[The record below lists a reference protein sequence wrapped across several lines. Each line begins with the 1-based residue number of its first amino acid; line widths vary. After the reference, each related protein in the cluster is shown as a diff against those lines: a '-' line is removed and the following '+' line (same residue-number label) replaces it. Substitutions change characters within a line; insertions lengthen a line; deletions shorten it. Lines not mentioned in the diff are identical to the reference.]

1 MTLLFVSTRWCAL
14 NCCWVFCNP
23 ASSISMEAI
32 AVSIIFSRNRLS
44 SADSGFR
51 NSLFNSLIIGFSLY
65 AFSTKPPSE
74 NCAGSSVAP
83 SFIAYSASRP
93 MDLTAS
99 LRRTN
104 SPGVSIAGTVSLF
117 GPLPEITPPLF
128 LFVGILPTSFL
139 NTGFHI
145 VCSISDGAFLPITLN
160 DLSCSR

>member
-1 MTLLFVSTRWCAL
+1 MFIGLAST
-14 NCCWVFCNP
+14 NP
-23 ASSISMEAI
+23 
-32 AVSIIFSRNRLS
+32 
-44 SADSGFR
+44 
-51 NSLFNSLIIGFSLY
+51 
-65 AFSTKPPSE
+65 PPDIPSNE
-74 NCAGSSVAP
+74 VNIPFP

-104 SPGVSIAGTVSLF
+104 SPGVSIVGTVSLF